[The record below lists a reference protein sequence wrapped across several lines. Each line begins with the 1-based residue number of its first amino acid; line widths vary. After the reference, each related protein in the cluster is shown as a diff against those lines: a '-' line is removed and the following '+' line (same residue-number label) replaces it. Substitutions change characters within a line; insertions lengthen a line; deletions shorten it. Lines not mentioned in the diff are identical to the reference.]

1 MKNLSGAKNACR
13 ALAHQP
19 FQRRSGTM
27 DAPHHLQRFVDAQQ
41 GVHGTALAELK
52 RGRKTTHWMW
62 FVFPQFAGLGLSEM
76 SRRYAIASREEAR
89 AYLDHPVLGAR
100 LVEGVEAVNAVQG
113 RSAHEIFGS
122 PDDRKF
128 QSCLTLFEQVASVPE
143 VFAAALDKYYG
154 GERDARTLQALER
167 G

>member
-1 MKNLSGAKNACR
+1 MS
-13 ALAHQP
+13 
-19 FQRRSGTM
+19 
-27 DAPHHLQRFVDAQQ
+27 APHDLNRFLNAQH
-41 GVHGTALAELK
+41 GVHETALAELK

-62 FVFPQFAGLGLSEM
+62 FVFPQVAGLGLSEM
-76 SRRYAIASREEAR
+76 SRRYAIASRDEAR

-100 LVEGVEAVNAVQG
+100 LVEDVAAVAAVQG

-128 QSCLTLFEQVASVPE
+128 QSCLTLFEQVASAPE
-143 VFAAALDKYYG
+143 VFAAALDRYYG
-154 GERDARTLQALER
+154 GERDVRTLEVLER

>member
-1 MKNLSGAKNACR
+1 MPDPRDLN
-13 ALAHQP
+13 
-19 FQRRSGTM
+19 
-27 DAPHHLQRFVDAQQ
+27 RFLTAQQ
-41 GVHGTALAELK
+41 AVHDTALAELR

-62 FVFPQFAGLGLSEM
+62 FVFPQVAGLGLSEM
-76 SRRYAIASREEAR
+76 SRRYAIASRAEAR

-100 LVEGVEAVNAVQG
+100 LVEAAAAVNAVQG

-128 QSCLTLFEQVASVPE
+128 QSCLTLFEQVAPAPE

-154 GERDARTLQALER
+154 GERDAGTLEMLER